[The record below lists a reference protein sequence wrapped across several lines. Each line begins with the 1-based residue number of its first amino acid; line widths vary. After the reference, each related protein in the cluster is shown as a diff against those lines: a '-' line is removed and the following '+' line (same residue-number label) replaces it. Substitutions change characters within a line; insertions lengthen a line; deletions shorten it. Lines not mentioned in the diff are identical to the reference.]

1 MANLNKAP
9 DYTVASNP
17 HCMIHCGPIGPESGD
32 DKRDLTIVT
41 SSNSEMV
48 YGKNGNKSEHIT
60 GAYSEVSGHQID
72 PEQKDA
78 VARAIIA
85 KNGDIILIAES
96 GNIRMRAKNI
106 FMEAI
111 APNED
116 VDGEKQ
122 KMGNVNIYANGQCTI
137 ASGDE
142 IRLAAGNICSVAE
155 KGFQLVGDF
164 THSGKM
170 MEGGPTDTA
179 SLLSSMVAG
188 NWGSILTAITKS
200 CG

>member
-32 DKRDLTIVT
+32 DRRDLTIVT
-41 SSNSEMV
+41 SANSEMV

-72 PEQKDA
+72 PEQRDA

-96 GNIRMRAKNI
+96 GNIRMRARNI

-111 APNED
+111 DGNET
-116 VDGEKQ
+116 VDGENQ

-137 ASGDE
+137 ATGDE
-142 IRLAAGNICSVAE
+142 IRLAAGNICAVAS
-155 KGFQLVGDF
+155 KAFNFAGDF
-164 THSGKM
+164 KHAGKM
-170 MEGGPTDTA
+170 AAGGALDSA
-179 SLLSSMVAG
+179 SLIKAFTAG
-188 NWGSILTAITKS
+188 NWASIFEAIGRS